1 MKELKQYLFI
11 VLFLSQAIL
20 LCSQSPA
27 WIWAN
32 HAGTPA
38 SDSSEDI
45 MVDNEGNTYIVGTF
59 AGEITF
65 GTHTIQSLY
74 SGTDIYVAK
83 AGPEGQWLWAKRA
96 GAGSTNDYGVSIAQG
111 PNGTV
116 YVAAYYSGNPNFL
129 GNPIYNAGSYDV
141 LVAKMNSSG
150 DWIWVACAGGSGSEA
165 CQDLYV
171 DDEGSA
177 YLCGTFYATAY
188 FGSHSVTSAGG
199 RDVFIAKVN
208 SAGTWQLAQQAGGSS
223 TDGVRGIAVDGEHNI
238 YLTGGFN
245 NTMSFGPLQ
254 INPVDSYDIYLAKA
268 NSAGTW
274 IWASVATGTGPD
286 NVSALAVE
294 AGGCSYLT
302 GYFNASCA
310 FGSLVLS
317 SAGNTDAYIAK
328 ADSSGAWVWA
338 ARAGGN
344 SEDTGSDVCLNA
356 GGNVCLV
363 GSFEGT
369 ATIGY
374 DALSAFGAE
383 DSFLA
388 TLDPNGNWLSS
399 IHWGGSGYDRAYI
412 DAVATDLLSNYYV
425 CGSFTGTVSIGDS
438 LFTSV
443 GSADIYTAKYGSPPV
458 EILPPE
464 NVNIAIADNNVTI
477 SWDAMPGAAAYLVEA
492 ADAPDGFYTDF
503 SAEGT
508 FSANA
513 WTAAL
518 PLADRKFYRVKA
530 IY

>member
-32 HAGTPA
+32 HAGTA
-38 SDSSEDI
+38 GSDSPEDLA
-45 MVDNEGNTYIVGTF
+45 VDNEGNTYIVGTF

-83 AGPEGQWLWAKRA
+83 ADPDGQWLWAKRA
-96 GAGSTNDYGVSIAQG
+96 GAGSTNDYGVSIAPG
-111 PNGTV
+111 PVGTI

-165 CQDLYV
+165 CQDLSV

-177 YLCGTFYATAY
+177 YLCGTFYSSAY
-188 FGSHSVTSAGG
+188 FGSHSVTSSGG

-208 SAGTWQLAQQAGGSS
+208 SAGTWQMAQSAGGSS
-223 TDGVRGIAVDGEHNI
+223 TDNVRGIAVDGEHNI
-238 YLTGGFN
+238 YLAGGFSN
-245 NTMSFGPLQ
+245 PMDFGPLQ

-268 NSAGTW
+268 NSGGTW
-274 IWASVATGTGPD
+274 IWASIAAGNGPD

-302 GYFNASCA
+302 GYFNSSCA
-310 FGSLVLS
+310 FGGHILS
-317 SAGNTDAYIAK
+317 SAGDTDAYIAK

-344 SEDTGSDVCLNA
+344 GDDTGSDVCLNA
-356 GGNVCLV
+356 EGNVCLT
-363 GSFEGT
+363 GSFE
-369 ATIGY
+369 AAAMIGN
-374 DALSAFGAE
+374 SAFTAFGTE

-388 TLDPNGNWLSS
+388 TLDPNSTWLSS
-399 IHWGGSGYDRAYI
+399 IHWGGSGYDTANI
-412 DAVATDLLSNYYV
+412 DAVATDPWSNYYV
-425 CGSFTGTVSIGDS
+425 CGTFTGTVSLDDS
-438 LFTSV
+438 LFASA
-443 GSADIYTAKYGSPPV
+443 GSEDIYAAKYGSPPV
-458 EILPPE
+458 DILPPE

-477 SWDAMPGAAAYLVEA
+477 GWDAMPGALSYLVEA
-492 ADAPDGFYTDF
+492 ADLPDGSYTDV
-503 SAEGT
+503 SAQGS

-513 WTAAL
+513 WTAVI
-518 PLADRKFYRVKA
+518 PMADRKFYRVRA
-530 IY
+530 LY